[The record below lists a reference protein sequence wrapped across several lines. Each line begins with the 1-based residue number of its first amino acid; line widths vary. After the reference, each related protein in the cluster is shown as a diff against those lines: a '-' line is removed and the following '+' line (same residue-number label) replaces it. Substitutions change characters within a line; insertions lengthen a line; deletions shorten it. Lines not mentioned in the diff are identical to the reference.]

1 MAEARS
7 AVHAL
12 LAVGFNRDGHR
23 EVPGLQVFPP
33 ADGDDQRRRRQSRGS
48 EEIFG
53 PAAPIRTFHSESDA
67 VSLADLT
74 PHGPAGYLVTP
85 DISRVLH
92 ISDEREVGMLGPN
105 QGIVSN
111 PGAPF
116 ASVKESGL
124 GREGGAEGIGEYL

>member
-1 MAEARS
+1 M
-7 AVHAL
+7 HAL
-12 LAVGFNRDGHR
+12 LAVGFNGDGHR

-53 PAAPIRTFHSESDA
+53 PAAPIRIFHSESDA

-92 ISDEREVGMLGPN
+92 ISDERSDEREVGMLGAN

-116 ASVKESGL
+116 GSVKESGL
-124 GREGGAEGIGEYL
+124 VREGGAEGIGEYL